1 MRRIAGIAVL
11 ALAACGGGGGE
22 ENKAATSR
30 PANIAAGQYQLTSEV
45 TAFRV
50 VDGGRGQID
59 APVGTRTTESV
70 CIGSG
75 RPPTTLFSGAGYH
88 CQYDNYY
95 VRRGRI
101 NVTMACWRDGL
112 TGNIPMIV
120 DGPFTADTIEFV
132 REIRTSLDGPGDVE
146 ISTHVTGRRTGDCTP
161 APADPATANKTG

>member
-1 MRRIAGIAVL
+1 MRSIACIAVV
-11 ALAACGGGGGE
+11 ALAGCGGGGGE

-30 PANIAAGQYQLTSEV
+30 PANIAAGQYELVSEV
-45 TAFRV
+45 TAYRV
-50 VDGGRGQID
+50 VDGTTGQIA

-70 CIGSG
+70 CVGSG

-112 TGNIPMIV
+112 SGNIPMIV
-120 DGPFTADTIEFV
+120 DGPFTADTIEYV

-146 ISTHVTGRRTGDCTP
+146 ISAHVNGRRTGDCTP
-161 APADPATANKTG
+161 APAEAAPGNKAG